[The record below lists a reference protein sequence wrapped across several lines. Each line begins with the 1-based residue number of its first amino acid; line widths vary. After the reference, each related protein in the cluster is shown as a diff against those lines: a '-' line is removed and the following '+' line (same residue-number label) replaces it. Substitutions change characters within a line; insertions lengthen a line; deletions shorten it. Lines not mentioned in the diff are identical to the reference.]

1 VIAAAIGSGT
11 GRARAGIIGYAKA
24 SRDLSVASE
33 PKVDPMHQFAIEPL
47 FGSDNWAIAGHNI
60 AFTNSALWM
69 ALAVAL
75 LTLFVSGGLRRE
87 LVPGRWQMA
96 VESLTGFVDNMLATN
111 VGPNGK
117 KYVPY
122 IFSLFTFILFANYIG
137 LMPLGLVGL
146 HPYTF
151 TSHFSATGVLS
162 IMAFSIVLIV
172 GFAKHKLHFFSL
184 FVPHG
189 TPVPMIPLIFVVEL
203 ISFLVRPFSL
213 GLRLFVAM
221 MAGHVL
227 LDVLSSFVISGG
239 NAGPLAFASA
249 AVPSFILM
257 IVICALELLVAGI
270 QAYVFALLT
279 CVYINDAENLH

>member
-1 VIAAAIGSGT
+1 MGFMI
-11 GRARAGIIGYAKA
+11 
-24 SRDLSVASE
+24 RDLSVAGE
-33 PKVDPMHQFAIEPL
+33 AQLDPMHQFAIEPL
-47 FGSDNWAIAGHNI
+47 FGSNWAIAGHNI

-69 ALAVAL
+69 ALTTL
-75 LTLFVSGGLRRE
+75 LILVFVGGGAKRE

-96 VESLTGFVDNMLATN
+96 VEGLANFIQSTLATT

-122 IFSLFTFILFANYIG
+122 IFSLFSFILFANFLG
-137 LMPLGLVGL
+137 LLPLGVVGVQAF
-146 HPYTF
+146 TF
-151 TSHFSATGVLS
+151 TSHFSATGVLAVLS
-162 IMAFSIVLIV
+162 FSIVLIV

-189 TPVPMIPLIFVVEL
+189 TPVAMIVPIFLVEL

-227 LDVLSSFVISGG
+227 LEVLSSFVINGG
-239 NAGPLAFASA
+239 NGGIMLASIA
-249 AVPSFILM
+249 ALPSFILM
-257 IVICALELLVAGI
+257 IGICALEILVAGI
-270 QAYVFALLT
+270 QAYVFTLLT
-279 CVYINDAENLH
+279 CVYLNDAENLH